1 VTGYPRRAVGTTAV
15 SLQLTGERAEEF
27 LALLDDRLREQDGF
41 IAVRDPDPQG
51 WVRVLFRSGMDQR
64 VAEQRV
70 IAALDGIHPDWSA
83 HLALG

>member
-1 VTGYPRRAVGTTAV
+1 
-15 SLQLTGERAEEF
+15 
-27 LALLDDRLREQDGF
+27 
-41 IAVRDPDPQG
+41 
-51 WVRVLFRSGMDQR
+51 MDQR